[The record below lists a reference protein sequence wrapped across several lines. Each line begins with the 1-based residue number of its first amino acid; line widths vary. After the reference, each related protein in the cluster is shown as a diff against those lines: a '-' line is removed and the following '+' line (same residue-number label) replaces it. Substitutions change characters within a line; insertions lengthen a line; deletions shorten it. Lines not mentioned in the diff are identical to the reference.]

1 MKKQY
6 FNPVCKVLTLNT
18 KKSVLEMVIEVS
30 GGEAEPG
37 GGGGANYNS
46 MKFDDAVDELIFGK
60 KEK

>member
-37 GGGGANYNS
+37 GGGEANYNS